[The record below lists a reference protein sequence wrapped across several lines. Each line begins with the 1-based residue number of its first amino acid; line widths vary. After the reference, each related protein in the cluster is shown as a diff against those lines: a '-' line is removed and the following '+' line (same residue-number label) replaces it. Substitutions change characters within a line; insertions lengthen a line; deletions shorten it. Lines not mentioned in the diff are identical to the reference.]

1 MLKAKQKKTLIR
13 LCISAILYIIALLT
27 KEPLKDIF
35 FIISYIVIGYDVI
48 YKAFRNIGHGQ
59 IFDEYFLMGIATI
72 GAALLSDFGE
82 AAAVMLLYQLGE
94 WFQSYA
100 SERSRQSIASLMDIR
115 PDYAVI
121 EKDGTFIKVDPEEV
135 EIGTLIT
142 IRPGERVPLDGI
154 VIDGESFL
162 DTSALTGESQPRLVK
177 NGEEVISGCI
187 NKTGVIKVQVNKEFE
202 ESTVS
207 KILDLVENSSSKKS
221 KSENF
226 ISKFAHYYT
235 PIVVFSALALA
246 LIPPL
251 FIGIKDPL
259 IWKSWIYRGLNFLVV
274 SCPCALVLS
283 VPLSFFSGLGS
294 ASKAGVLIK
303 GSNYL
308 EALAEVKTIAFD
320 KTGTL
325 TSGSFKVIGVDCY
338 GNLNESEILS
348 LAARCEKYSNHPIS
362 ESIKEAAV
370 IKEENDCTGIEEI
383 AGHGVKALIDN
394 QEVLVGNS
402 KLLLANGVEIIDDY
416 KTIGTLV
423 YVAIDKK
430 LIGRIIIGDEIKSD
444 IKEDLAKLKK
454 EGIVKTVLL
463 TGDNKDVANKVA
475 EEIGINE
482 VYAELLPQDKVNII
496 EKLLKENQGK
506 VAFTG
511 DGINDAPVLMRSDVG
526 IAMGALGSDA
536 AIEAADIVLMDDDI
550 SKIVTAIHISRKTL
564 KIVKENIIFAIAI
577 KIFVLILSA
586 IGHANMWAAIFAD
599 VGVAIICVL
608 NAMRAL
614 NINK

>member
-1 MLKAKQKKTLIR
+1 M
-13 LCISAILYIIALLT
+13 
-27 KEPLKDIF
+27 
-35 FIISYIVIGYDVI
+35 
-48 YKAFRNIGHGQ
+48 
-59 IFDEYFLMGIATI
+59 
-72 GAALLSDFGE
+72 
-82 AAAVMLLYQLGE
+82 
-94 WFQSYA
+94 
-100 SERSRQSIASLMDIR
+100 
-115 PDYAVI
+115 
-121 EKDGTFIKVDPEEV
+121 
-135 EIGTLIT
+135 
-142 IRPGERVPLDGI
+142 
-154 VIDGESFL
+154 
-162 DTSALTGESQPRLVK
+162 
-177 NGEEVISGCI
+177 
-187 NKTGVIKVQVNKEFE
+187 
-202 ESTVS
+202 
-207 KILDLVENSSSKKS
+207 
-221 KSENF
+221 
-226 ISKFAHYYT
+226 
-235 PIVVFSALALA
+235 
-246 LIPPL
+246 
-251 FIGIKDPL
+251 
-259 IWKSWIYRGLNFLVV
+259 
-274 SCPCALVLS
+274 
-283 VPLSFFSGLGS
+283 
-294 ASKAGVLIK
+294 IK

-577 KIFVLILSA
+577 KILVLILSA

>member
-13 LCISAILYIIALLT
+13 LCVSAILYIIALLT

-35 FIISYIVIGYDVI
+35 FIISYIIIGYDVI

-121 EKDGTFIKVDPEEV
+121 EKDGAFIKVDPEEV

-416 KTIGTLV
+416 KAIGTLV

-444 IKEDLAKLKK
+444 IKEALVKLKK
-454 EGIVKTVLL
+454 EGITKTVLL
-463 TGDNKDVANKVA
+463 TGDNKDVAEEVA

-496 EKLLKENQGK
+496 EKLLNENQGK

-577 KIFVLILSA
+577 KILVLILSA

>member
-35 FIISYIVIGYDVI
+35 FIISYIIIGYDVI

-235 PIVVFSALALA
+235 PIVVFSALVLA

-251 FIGIKDPL
+251 FIDIKDPL

-383 AGHGVKALIDN
+383 AGHGVKALVDN

-402 KLLLANGVEIIDDY
+402 KLLLANGVEIINDY

-423 YVAIDKK
+423 YVAIDNK

-444 IKEDLAKLKK
+444 IKEALTKLKK

-463 TGDNKDVANKVA
+463 TGDNKDVAEEVA

-496 EKLLKENQGK
+496 EKLLNENQGK

-577 KIFVLILSA
+577 KILVLILSA

>member
-1 MLKAKQKKTLIR
+1 M
-13 LCISAILYIIALLT
+13 
-27 KEPLKDIF
+27 
-35 FIISYIVIGYDVI
+35 
-48 YKAFRNIGHGQ
+48 
-59 IFDEYFLMGIATI
+59 
-72 GAALLSDFGE
+72 
-82 AAAVMLLYQLGE
+82 
-94 WFQSYA
+94 
-100 SERSRQSIASLMDIR
+100 
-115 PDYAVI
+115 
-121 EKDGTFIKVDPEEV
+121 
-135 EIGTLIT
+135 
-142 IRPGERVPLDGI
+142 
-154 VIDGESFL
+154 
-162 DTSALTGESQPRLVK
+162 
-177 NGEEVISGCI
+177 
-187 NKTGVIKVQVNKEFE
+187 
-202 ESTVS
+202 
-207 KILDLVENSSSKKS
+207 
-221 KSENF
+221 
-226 ISKFAHYYT
+226 
-235 PIVVFSALALA
+235 
-246 LIPPL
+246 
-251 FIGIKDPL
+251 
-259 IWKSWIYRGLNFLVV
+259 
-274 SCPCALVLS
+274 
-283 VPLSFFSGLGS
+283 
-294 ASKAGVLIK
+294 
-303 GSNYL
+303 
-308 EALAEVKTIAFD
+308 
-320 KTGTL
+320 
-325 TSGSFKVIGVDCY
+325 
-338 GNLNESEILS
+338 
-348 LAARCEKYSNHPIS
+348 
-362 ESIKEAAV
+362 
-370 IKEENDCTGIEEI
+370 
-383 AGHGVKALIDN
+383 
-394 QEVLVGNS
+394 
-402 KLLLANGVEIIDDY
+402 ANGVEIIDDY

-577 KIFVLILSA
+577 KILMLILSA

>member
-383 AGHGVKALIDN
+383 AGHGVKALVDN

-402 KLLLANGVEIIDDY
+402 KLLLANGVEIINDY

-423 YVAIDKK
+423 YVAIDNK

-444 IKEDLAKLKK
+444 IKEALAKLKK

-463 TGDNKDVANKVA
+463 TGDNKDVAEEVA

-496 EKLLKENQGK
+496 EKLLNENQGK

-577 KIFVLILSA
+577 KILVLILSA

>member
-577 KIFVLILSA
+577 KILVLILSA

-608 NAMRAL
+608 NAMRVL

>member
-577 KIFVLILSA
+577 KILMLILSA

>member
-1 MLKAKQKKTLIR
+1 
-13 LCISAILYIIALLT
+13 
-27 KEPLKDIF
+27 
-35 FIISYIVIGYDVI
+35 
-48 YKAFRNIGHGQ
+48 
-59 IFDEYFLMGIATI
+59 
-72 GAALLSDFGE
+72 
-82 AAAVMLLYQLGE
+82 
-94 WFQSYA
+94 
-100 SERSRQSIASLMDIR
+100 MDIR

-577 KIFVLILSA
+577 KILVLILSA

>member
-577 KIFVLILSA
+577 KILVLILSA

>member
-100 SERSRQSIASLMDIR
+100 SERSRHSIASLMDIR

-577 KIFVLILSA
+577 KILMLILSA